1 MTTPSSPDKAL
12 DYQITIRTDHGHLSV
27 PAGSTLDIVVD
38 QIVAGQN
45 KTPAC
50 VATAVN
56 GQFVARG
63 ARTGF
68 VLDEGDTVMC
78 FSPITGG

>member
-1 MTTPSSPDKAL
+1 MTPSSPSNKAL
-12 DYQITIRTDHGHLSV
+12 DYDITIRTDHGHMSV
-27 PAGSTLDIVVD
+27 PAGSTLAHVVE
-38 QIVAGQN
+38 QLVARQN
-45 KTPAC
+45 KTPEC

-63 ARTGF
+63 ARASF
-68 VLDEGDTVMC
+68 MLDEGDTVMC

>member
-1 MTTPSSPDKAL
+1 MTTSSSSNQAL

-27 PAGSTLDIVVD
+27 PAGSTLASVVD
-38 QIVAGQN
+38 QIVARQN

-63 ARTGF
+63 ARAGF

>member
-1 MTTPSSPDKAL
+1 MNQPSHLNTAL
-12 DYQITIRTDHGHLSV
+12 DYHITIRTDLGHLSV
-27 PAGSTLDIVVD
+27 PVGSTLASVVD
-38 QIVAGQN
+38 HIAAQQN

-63 ARTGF
+63 ARAGF
-68 VLDEGDTVMC
+68 ILEEGDTVMC